1 MRMSC
6 ERTQLGEALSNV
18 SRMIAQR
25 SSMPALEGVC
35 LRARGES
42 LELTGYD
49 MESGITTS
57 IAAVVE
63 DEGAIVLPARLFLD
77 MIKKMAGERVLVRVG
92 ERCNTEVECGAAK
105 FNIMGID
112 AGEFPELPKIEQGEG
127 VSFTQGVLR
136 SMIEQTLFAVA
147 TTDSKPVHTGSLF
160 DLGGGVLNVVSVD
173 GYRLAMRSEKVDT
186 DQTMSFVVPGKLLGE
201 VVKLLKDDDESKVS
215 LTVSRQHIIFDVG
228 GYMVISRLL
237 TGEFLDYK
245 TSLPKE
251 GSTVVSLGTREMIE
265 GIERAS
271 LLISDRLR
279 SPLKMKFG
287 FDEVEIS
294 CSTQLGNSHDVVECK
309 TTGSPLE
316 MGFNNKYMLD
326 ALKAVDTD
334 RVRIELS
341 GPLSPIKILPPEGD
355 GFLFLVLPVRLR
367 NEG

>member
-1 MRMSC
+1 MSC
-6 ERTQLGEALSNV
+6 ERQALGEALGNV
-18 SRMIAQR
+18 SRVIAQR
-25 SSMPALEGVC
+25 SSLPALEGVR
-35 LRARGES
+35 LRAYGES

-63 DEGAIVLPARLFLD
+63 NEGEIVLPARLFLD
-77 MIKKMAGERVLVRVG
+77 MIKKLAGERVLVRVG
-92 ERCNTEVECGAAK
+92 ERCITEVECGAAK
-105 FNIMGID
+105 FSIVGID
-112 AGEFPELPKIEQGEG
+112 AGEFPELPQIEQGEG
-127 VSFTQGVLR
+127 VSFPQGVLR

-147 TTDSKPVHTGSLF
+147 NTDSKPVHTGSLF
-160 DLGGGVLNVVSVD
+160 DLSGGVLNIVAVD

-186 DQTMSFVVPGKLLGE
+186 DKTMSFVVPGKLLGE
-201 VVKLLKDDDESKVS
+201 VVKLLKDDAESEVS

-237 TGEFLDYK
+237 VGEFLDYK

-251 GSTVVSLGTREMIE
+251 GSTVVSVGTREMIE

-279 SPLKMKFG
+279 SPLRMIFG
-287 FDEVEIS
+287 ASEVEIS
-294 CSTQLGNSHDVVECK
+294 CSTPLGNSYDVVECE
-309 TTGSPLE
+309 TSGNPLE
-316 MGFNNKYMLD
+316 MGFNNRYMLD

-334 RVRIELS
+334 QVRIELS
-341 GPLSPIKILPPEGD
+341 GPLSPIKILPPQGD